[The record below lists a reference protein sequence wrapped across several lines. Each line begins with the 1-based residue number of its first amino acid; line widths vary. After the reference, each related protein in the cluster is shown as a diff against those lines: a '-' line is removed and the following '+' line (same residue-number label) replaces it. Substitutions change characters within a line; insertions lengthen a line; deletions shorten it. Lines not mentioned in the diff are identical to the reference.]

1 MLRFRLYSTITPGYQ
16 LITFLLSALPLNISL
31 LSREFPIGT
40 LFRFSIPL
48 IIQHVFTRIKKI
60 KKKDTVLRI
69 SLHT

>member
-48 IIQHVFTRIKKI
+48 IIHLENYANFFEMFLTGFQLVVPR
-60 KKKDTVLRI
+60 
-69 SLHT
+69 